1 MGTMIIAGISIGVIA
16 FMAVFFVAMC
26 KERRQMKTGYFV
38 RISDGE
44 DIWVSPGTA
53 EQDSSKAAAARGAD
67 EEESMAKAQVVTLSP
82 KNDSPGG
89 APFDHQQIRLRTK
102 VR

>member
-1 MGTMIIAGISIGVIA
+1 
-16 FMAVFFVAMC
+16 MAVFFVAMC
-26 KERRQMKTGYFV
+26 RERRQMKTGYFV

-53 EQDSSKAAAARGAD
+53 EQDSSKAAVARGTD
-67 EEESMAKAQVVTLSP
+67 KEESTAKVQVVTLSP
-82 KNDSPGG
+82 KNDSP
-89 APFDHQQIRLRTK
+89 AAASVDKEQTQLRTK